1 MTPSFERL
9 VVAALAWGA
18 VSFGAVY
25 PWAYWPLAV
34 VCAGL
39 GAYAIVITRAWLEPR
54 PRHLG
59 IALGTVAVAITIQ
72 LVALPS
78 GLAQTVSPA
87 FDRFFRQYA
96 LAYHP
101 ASQHALSIAPS
112 ATLVALLLF
121 VALALLLIGL
131 ISAMRS
137 LSLEWLVN
145 QVMGLGVALAIVGVV
160 QRALIEPGNPMV
172 YGFWQPE
179 LGGSP
184 GLRASNPFGPFINRN
199 HFAGWMVMALPL
211 VVAYSYFVLQATG
224 GPRRRRWSDRLRW
237 VATVDASRFLL
248 VACSAML
255 MSTAVVLS
263 ASRSGIASLVVA
275 MAVLFYF
282 VLRDS
287 SQSGARW
294 LVAAYLVVIVGGSVA
309 WAGTDETIGRFLEA
323 RTDSSGSGRV
333 MAWRDTTRIIS
344 DFPLSGTGLGTYGQ
358 AMLVYQ
364 SAGRP
369 VMYAQAHNEY
379 LQLLAEGGALVVV
392 PTLVVVILVLLGLRR
407 RLSAGTDDLFTKW
420 IRAGAVAGLAGIAA
434 QSLVEFSLQMPGN
447 RVLFVLLLA
456 IALHRARSGR
466 TGSHSRRLVPHSN
479 AHRV

>member
-9 VVAALAWGA
+9 VIAALAWGA
-18 VSFGAVY
+18 LSFGAVY
-25 PWAYWPLAV
+25 PWAYWPLAIA
-34 VCAGL
+34 CAGL
-39 GAYAIVITRAWLEPR
+39 GAYAVVITRAWLEPR

-59 IALGTVAVAITIQ
+59 IALGTVALAIAIQ

-78 GLAQTVSPA
+78 GFVQTLSPA

-101 ASQHALSIAPS
+101 ASQHALSISPS
-112 ATLVALLLF
+112 ATLVALALF
-121 VALALLLIGL
+121 IAFALLLVGL

-145 QVMGLGVALAIVGVV
+145 QVMGLGVALAIVGIV
-160 QRALIEPGNPMV
+160 QKALIEPSNPMV

-184 GLRASNPFGPFINRN
+184 GLRSSSPFGPFINRN

-211 VVAYSYFVLQATG
+211 VVAYSYFILQATS
-224 GPRRRRWSDRLRW
+224 GPRVRRWSDRLRW
-237 VATVDASRFLL
+237 MVTVDASRFLL
-248 VACSAML
+248 VACCAML

-263 ASRSGIASLVVA
+263 ASRSGIASLAVA

-287 SQSGARW
+287 TQRGARW
-294 LVAAYLVVIVGGSVA
+294 LVAGYLAVLVGGSVV
-309 WAGTDETIGRFLEA
+309 WAGTDQTVERFLEA
-323 RTDSSGSGRV
+323 RTDSSGSGRLI
-333 MAWRDTTRIIS
+333 AWNDTTRIIS

-369 VMYAQAHNEY
+369 VMYTQAHNDY
-379 LQLLAEGGALVVV
+379 LQIAAEGGALVIV
-392 PTLVVVILVLLGLRR
+392 PALVVVVLVLLALRR
-407 RLSAGTDDLFTKW
+407 RLNAGTDDLFTRW
-420 IRAGAVAGLAGIAA
+420 TRAGAVAGLAGIAT
-434 QSLVEFSLQMPGN
+434 QSFVEFSLQMPGN

-456 IALHRARSGR
+456 IALHRARSGGHR
-466 TGSHSRRLVPHSN
+466 SHSRRHVPSSH